1 MTTTISRRDGTF
13 SCIGVARLDSGLA
26 RLDSEVASMD
36 SEVASMESASERAVG
51 ERSSGRIRRPIRL
64 RACTRAYER
73 SIPTCGQFKR

>member
-1 MTTTISRRDGTF
+1 MTTTISRRVGTF

-26 RLDSEVASMD
+26 RLDSEIAS
-36 SEVASMESASERAVG
+36 EESASERAVG

-73 SIPTCGQFKR
+73 SIPTCG

>member
-1 MTTTISRRDGTF
+1 MTMTISRRYGLF
-13 SCIGVARLDSGLA
+13 SCIGVARFDSGLA
-26 RLDSEVASMD
+26 RLD

-73 SIPTCGQFKR
+73 SIPTRG

>member
-1 MTTTISRRDGTF
+1 MTTTISRKGDTF

-26 RLDSEVASMD
+26 RLDSEIAS
-36 SEVASMESASERAVG
+36 VESASERAVG

-73 SIPTCGQFKR
+73 SIPTCG

>member
-1 MTTTISRRDGTF
+1 MTTTINRKDGTF

-26 RLDSEVASMD
+26 RLDSEIAS
-36 SEVASMESASERAVG
+36 VESASERTVG